1 MLPEHGCHGTIAKML
16 ANCALLNLG
25 WSYDE
30 SQMSEVQASD
40 KTKSS
45 RVFDGAYARHSRR
58 KGALSGLS
66 DCAQQGILT
75 VPSALRKSDPL
86 VLARSNPGQE
96 QHWERW
102 GATTPYRTE
111 KLLRTRYRCHARQPS
126 DEGNPDPNSLC
137 SNRSDESLETK
148 TANDLIGQL

>member
-1 MLPEHGCHGTIAKML
+1 MPWNYRKTL
-16 ANCALLNLG
+16 ARTVFLLNSG

-30 SQMSEVQASD
+30 SQMSEVRASD

-102 GATTPYRTE
+102 GYIEHHPAP
-111 KLLRTRYRCHARQPS
+111 
-126 DEGNPDPNSLC
+126 
-137 SNRSDESLETK
+137 
-148 TANDLIGQL
+148 